1 MVATI
6 TGTNSLSSTTW
17 AKENHLGQI
26 IIHALQLLTGIRLG
40 LGHTWVVFA
49 SSPRGSMLYV
59 EIYGV
64 NVNTWFP
71 SGREDV
77 AETFDAPLLRT
88 MVWVW
93 RGECEE
99 HGED

>member
-1 MVATI
+1 
-6 TGTNSLSSTTW
+6 
-17 AKENHLGQI
+17 
-26 IIHALQLLTGIRLG
+26 
-40 LGHTWVVFA
+40 
-49 SSPRGSMLYV
+49 MLYV

-88 MVWVW
+88 MVWVS
-93 RGECEE
+93 RGDCEE
-99 HGED
+99 HGEDR